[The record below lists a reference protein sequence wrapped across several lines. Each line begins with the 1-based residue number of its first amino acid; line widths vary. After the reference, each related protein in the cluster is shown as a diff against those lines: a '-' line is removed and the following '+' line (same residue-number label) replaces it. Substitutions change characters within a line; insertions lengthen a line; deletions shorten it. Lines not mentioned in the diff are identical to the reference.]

1 MSRRA
6 SRAHHPLARAL
17 ACTLACSAVACLD
30 TRGREPVGYS
40 PHVLPR
46 SAVVRDVA
54 DNEVLA
60 KRIGMNDAVDA
71 LVPLQTG
78 YVAGREVQYWDF
90 GTASASAEPVWLFR
104 RHGAGGMPEPV
115 DHPDLIDSV
124 PGDMSYSPVRVPY
137 LVYVTAAYRGERIT
151 SVQALEDAIDVGLL
165 EEPESTEAAVNWPV
179 VLADTRLELGG
190 GQAPLAPEPA
200 YYRGVAVTQ
209 LKLGAEQE
217 GFALQRGSV
226 SPASAYMLRR
236 QNEAGALEE
245 GSTMNDFNADGDMA
259 DSNIVFSLDVS
270 EEGYC
275 SLWSQIDVIVA
286 PDYAWG
292 AVKDEAALFE
302 RSEAGLIPID
312 GAFVA
317 FAESDTLLNRPLRP
331 AP

>member
-1 MSRRA
+1 MSPRQSGSQRG
-6 SRAHHPLARAL
+6 LARAL
-17 ACTLACSAVACLD
+17 ACVLACSAAACLD

-54 DNEVLA
+54 KDEVLA

-71 LVPLQTG
+71 LVPLRTG

-104 RHGAGGMPEPV
+104 KHGANGMPETV

-124 PGDMSYSPVRVPY
+124 PGDMSYSPIRVPY
-137 LVYVTAAYRGERIT
+137 VVYVTAAYRGERIT
-151 SVQALEDAIDVGLL
+151 SVQALEDAIDLGLL

-179 VLADTRLELGG
+179 VLADTRLELGAD
-190 GQAPLAPEPA
+190 QAPLEPERA
-200 YYRGVAVTQ
+200 YYRGVVVAQ

-236 QNEAGALEE
+236 QNEADALEE
-245 GSTMNDFNADGDMA
+245 GSTMSDFNADGDTA
-259 DSNIVFSLDVS
+259 DSNVVFSVDVTG
-270 EEGYC
+270 EGYC

-292 AVKDEAALFE
+292 AVKDEAALFQQ
-302 RSEAGLIPID
+302 SEAGLVPID
-312 GAFVA
+312 GAFVT